1 MRGLNLLSRG
11 GLELAGEVADLDCR
25 RSLVTPTRSA
35 SEGLSRLPRSRFGLV
50 LRVSFLAAAGLIA
63 AHPAGLAHVRAD
75 DVNPLNLPA
84 PRKAGAP
91 GAVVL
96 HGGGDLSDEIFDRF
110 IELAGGTQ
118 AHILLIPSGSYVR
131 GRMGVGGRDFNESAA
146 AFEARLK
153 DRFGGWFDAANEG
166 RIAEFG
172 LLWTDNQQDMHAPQF
187 VAALKAATGVWIPAA
202 YQGKLA
208 WRFAP
213 KYSDVNSESLFQ
225 RALRDVV
232 ARGGVVGGLG
242 GGMAAL
248 PEVMIIGD
256 SGQERGPAV
265 ANLSAGL
272 ALFNGA
278 IVDQLFDARGG
289 RLERFTGLL
298 KDSARLNQHVTWPA
312 SGRNLIGLAVETE
325 TALILRGDTV
335 EAIGEQRGHIFVK
348 ANGDRT
354 VAWRILST
362 DDGKVTLIAAS
373 ASANI
378 PLTEKPLEERGGKK
392 RSNPFGIPE
401 PAQAGRPGTVVLHGG
416 GDTSDMLHAFP
427 ALAGVPQP
435 HFVHCP
441 AASASWRPR
450 RGEMSDRLLRRLQT
464 DLSDWVDLVA
474 DGRLANIEFLTT
486 GDAAD
491 ANRDAFVAPLR
502 RAHAVWFSGGDQRA
516 LAGLFVDARKPTLF
530 QRELMQVLARG
541 GVVGGT
547 SAGTAIM
554 ARVMTVAGAP
564 VDDRPAEAEIDHGFG
579 VLDNVV
585 LEQHFQGAGRGG
597 RIERF
602 TQLLLD
608 NERLRELVGDDG
620 PDPRGMIGLAIEED
634 TALLLRE
641 NRLRVFG
648 DGSAHIFLK
657 SADQKTITWHELK
670 SGDTAF
676 IDRGPAG
683 PVLELDNWTVK

>member
-1 MRGLNLLSRG
+1 MHGLNLVSRA
-11 GLELAGEVADLDCR
+11 GLEVSSAIVLA
-25 RSLVTPTRSA
+25 
-35 SEGLSRLPRSRFGLV
+35 V
-50 LRVSFLAAAGLIA
+50 LITAHFAGLG
-63 AHPAGLAHVRAD
+63 PMRGD
-75 DVNPLNLPA
+75 DINPLNLPP
-84 PRKAGAP
+84 PRKANAP
-91 GAVVL
+91 GAIVL
-96 HGGGDLSDEIFDRF
+96 HGGGELSDEIFGRF
-110 IELAGGTQ
+110 IELAGGKQ
-118 AHILLIPSGSYVR
+118 ARILLIPSGSYVR
-131 GRMGVGGRDFNESAA
+131 GRMGVNGREFNESAA

-153 DRFGGWFDAANEG
+153 DRFGGWFDAVDEG
-166 RIAEFG
+166 EIAEFR
-172 LLWTDNQQDMHAPQF
+172 LLWTDNQQDMHDPQF
-187 VAALKAATGVWIPAA
+187 VAALQRATGVWIPAA

-213 KYSDVNSESLFQ
+213 KYSDVDSESLFQ

-248 PEVMIIGD
+248 PEVMIAGD
-256 SGQERGPAV
+256 SGQQRGPAV
-265 ANLSAGL
+265 ADLSPGL
-272 ALFNGA
+272 ALFSGA
-278 IVDQLFDARGG
+278 VVDQLFDARGG

-298 KDSARLNQHVTWPA
+298 KDSARLNRNVTWPA
-312 SGRNLIGLAVETE
+312 SGRNMIGLAVETE

-335 EAIGEQRGHIFVK
+335 EAIGEQRGHIFLK

-354 VAWRILST
+354 VAWRILSP
-362 DDGKVTLIAAS
+362 DDGKVTLMASS
-373 ASANI
+373 ASAANASVN
-378 PLTEKPLEERGGKK
+378 EKPLESRDAKK
-392 RSNPFGIPE
+392 RANPFGIPL
-401 PAQAGRPGTVVLHGG
+401 PAKGAGPGTVVLHGG

-427 ALAGVPQP
+427 GLAGVPQP

-450 RGEMSDRLLRRLQT
+450 RGEMSERLLRRLQA
-464 DLSDWVDLVA
+464 DLRDWVDLVA
-474 DGRLANIEFLTT
+474 EGRLASIEFLTT
-486 GDAAD
+486 GDSGD
-491 ANRDAFVAPLR
+491 ANREAFVAPLR

-516 LAGLFVDARKPTLF
+516 LAELFVDAKKQTLF
-530 QRELMQVLARG
+530 QRELMQVVSRG

-554 ARVMTVAGAP
+554 ARVMTLSGSP
-564 VDDRPAEAEIDHGFG
+564 VNDRPAEAEIDEGFG
-579 VLDNVV
+579 ILDNVV

-608 NERLRELVGDDG
+608 NDRLRDLVGDDG
-620 PDPRGMIGLAIEED
+620 PDPRGMIGLAVEED

-657 SADQKTITWHELK
+657 STDQKTVTWHELK

-676 IDRGPAG
+676 IDSGPSG
-683 PVLELDNWTVK
+683 PVLELDNWTVR